1 MIALIFFI
9 IISSERFK
17 ENDVKLAKEIVK
29 QGKKFYFVRSM
40 IDRSLDSE
48 KRKKSFN
55 EEATLQMIRKHCIQE
70 LEKNGAESPT
80 VFLIS
85 SFHLGKY
92 DFPELENTFEKEL
105 PSHKRHALLL
115 ALPNMTQEI
124 HKKKK
129 AAFEANIW
137 KVALMSGLVG
147 AVPIPCI
154 SIAVD
159 VAIILAETLRYTKAF
174 GIDSKSLENLANR
187 TGVSFQELTAEL
199 KSNLNKYL
207 STDVIAIKLMTT
219 QPLAMMAEEG
229 LRFLPVIGSI
239 LASHLS
245 FGITYAFLK
254 SCLEELADDAQRV
267 LIKVLNTD
275 QKMA

>member
-1 MIALIFFI
+1 MIVFHYA
-9 IISSERFK
+9 
-17 ENDVKLAKEIVK
+17 
-29 QGKKFYFVRSM
+29 
-40 IDRSLDSE
+40 
-48 KRKKSFN
+48 
-55 EEATLQMIRKHCIQE
+55 E

-92 DFPELENTFEKEL
+92 DFPVLENTFEKEL

-124 HKKKK
+124 NKKKK

-159 VAIILAETLRYTKAF
+159 VSIILAETLRYTKAF

-187 TGVSFQELTAEL
+187 TGVPFQELTAEL
-199 KSNLNKYL
+199 KSNLNIDL
-207 STDVIAIKLMTT
+207 STHVILIKLMTT

-229 LRFLPVIGSI
+229 LRLLPVIGSI
-239 LASHLS
+239 LASHVS
-245 FGITYAFLK
+245 FGTTYALLK
-254 SCLEELADDAQRV
+254 SYLEELADDAQRV

-275 QKMA
+275 KKMA